1 MRFSVPFLWA
11 FPFRA
16 NTPRRRNHRYERPT
30 VAAESVETRCL
41 LSATSAFSEIALD
54 PALHDECLFDPA
66 YDFGASYGTFDPAF
80 DTYDLSNH
88 QVDVSWE
95 MFAPVDD
102 AATWDSSQS
111 SMNEYFWSD
120 FSDEILDSFQSAI
133 EGNFTG
139 FVDSLWYEDNQ
150 TIEYIGD
157 VIYLTLE
164 APSGE
169 VVPVQLVVVGSD
181 ADTVLT
187 SGSGILQEVES
198 LLVAPETGVFGA
210 NNDLQVVDITVN
222 VFQNF
227 NGTSDQLIVDSF
239 EVLRED
245 PLDPGFL
252 ESEFVIVDDFG
263 QSFDFTAEVLPVDTF
278 GEDEILALADAPVLE
293 NGEVVTDEAGFG
305 SGDVI
310 ADTAEPGEPGL
321 GAEIDSLTVSD
332 NIDSP
337 PELQADSD
345 VESPVERRPNGVAG
359 RVTKDGTSKPLAQG
373 RGVSPR
379 ETHDISDATRSKSS
393 ADRQGSNIQ
402 RERQS
407 VTSEETTARQ
417 VDRWQRLRQQ
427 AAIAAREIA
436 AAGAANHSVFRHTGV
451 MPATTGSLAA
461 TWATTIAAFAHSAL
475 EDQLQGLTN
484 SEADVDPDTEEQQ
497 SLTYAQATSA
507 TGMLLIGGT
516 ALYQTLR
523 KRRNDRLN
531 RRWRAANPQ
540 ASQDTRANYSTANA
554 KCQAAIA
561 CAAD

>member
-1 MRFSVPFLWA
+1 MD
-11 FPFRA
+11 
-16 NTPRRRNHRYERPT
+16 PT
-30 VAAESVETRCL
+30 
-41 LSATSAFSEIALD
+41 
-54 PALHDECLFDPA
+54 LHDECLFNPT
-66 YDFGASYGTFDPAF
+66 YDFGASYDAFDPAF
-80 DTYDLSNH
+80 DTFDLSNN
-88 QVDVSWE
+88 QVDMSWE
-95 MFAPVDD
+95 VFAPIDD
-102 AATWDSSQS
+102 ATTWDSSQS
-111 SMNEYFWSD
+111 LMNDYFWSD

-139 FVDSLWYEDNQ
+139 FIDSLWYEDSQ

-164 APSGE
+164 APTGE
-169 VVPVQLVVVGSD
+169 IVPVQLVVVGSD

-198 LLVAPETGVFGA
+198 LLVAPETGVFDA
-210 NNDLQVVDITVN
+210 SNNLQVVDITVN
-222 VFQNF
+222 VFQDF

-252 ESEFVIVDDFG
+252 ESEFVIVGDFG
-263 QSFDFTAEVLPVDTF
+263 QSFDFTEETLPVDTF

-293 NGEVVTDEAGFG
+293 TGEVGTDEADFG

-310 ADTAEPGEPGL
+310 VETTEPDEPGL

-332 NIDSP
+332 SIDVS
-337 PELQADSD
+337 PELEADAA
-345 VESPVERRPNGVAG
+345 VESTVERRPNDVAA
-359 RVTKDGTSKPLAQG
+359 RVTKDGTRKPLAQG
-373 RGVSPR
+373 REVSPR

-393 ADRQGSNIQ
+393 ADTQGSNVQ
-402 RERQS
+402 NERQS
-407 VTSEETTARQ
+407 VTSEEKTSRQ

-436 AAGAANHSVFRHTGV
+436 ASGAANHSVFRHTGV
-451 MPATTGSLAA
+451 MPATTGSLAT

-475 EDQLQGLTN
+475 EDQLQGLID
-484 SEADVDPDTEEQQ
+484 ADVDSDAEESQPM
-497 SLTYAQATSA
+497 TYAQVTSA

-523 KRRNDRLN
+523 KRRNDKLN

-540 ASQDTRANYSTANA
+540 ASQDTRTNYSTANA
-554 KCQAAIA
+554 KSQAAIA
-561 CAAD
+561 CAAE